1 MTIVN
6 NLSLINL
13 AETIADNKFILG
25 DRLVEIGISG
35 PNLEATLSSIAMA
48 QAELGH
54 ARLMYKWANELQG
67 LNGSKVEIKAQ
78 TGKAFPAVVLTSN
91 WVALISS
98 VYAVNVA
105 ADLVMKAILK
115 ADHPELNAPFSKM
128 LKEQEEHLLYSKSW
142 CKQLLND
149 KGAVPKTFALEL
161 EKVTDEAIQWL
172 KNVENNN
179 DLISEKIIL
188 KDSNLASA
196 YRETIKKLTTLGD
209 VQHVG

>member
-1 MTIVN
+1 MKIVN
-6 NLSLINL
+6 NLSLTQL

-67 LNGSKVEIKAQ
+67 LNGSKVEIKNQ
-78 TGKAFPAVVLTSN
+78 TGKAFPSVVNTSH
-91 WVALISS
+91 WVGLIAG

-105 ADLVMKAILK
+105 VDLVMNEINRAN
-115 ADHPELNAPFSKM
+115 HPDLNAPFSKM
-128 LKEQEEHLLYSKSW
+128 LKEQEEHLLYSRSW

-149 KGAVPKTFALEL
+149 KGAVPKTLTAEL
-161 EKVTDEAIQWL
+161 EKVSLEALKWLEIIETDKL
-172 KNVENNN
+172 
-179 DLISEKIIL
+179 LISEKIIL
-188 KDSNLASA
+188 ENSNLANA
-196 YRETIKKLTTLGD
+196 YKETIKKLTTLGD
-209 VQHVG
+209 IQHV

>member
-1 MTIVN
+1 MRIVN
-6 NLSLINL
+6 NLSLISL

-67 LNGSKVEIKAQ
+67 LNGSKVEIKNQ
-78 TGKAFPAVVLTSN
+78 TGKAFPPVVNTSH
-91 WVALISS
+91 WVALIAG

-105 ADLVMKAILK
+105 VELVMQAILSAK
-115 ADHPELNAPFSKM
+115 HPDLNAPFSKM
-128 LKEQEEHLLYSKSW
+128 LKEQEEHLLYSRSW

-149 KGAVPKTFALEL
+149 KGAVPKTLAEEL
-161 EKVTDEAIQWL
+161 EKVSVEASKWL
-172 KNVENNN
+172 NNVEN
-179 DLISEKIIL
+179 DKRLISEKIIL
-188 KDSNLASA
+188 ENSNLVNA
-196 YRETIKKLTTLGD
+196 YKETIKKLTTLGD
-209 VQHVG
+209 VQHV

>member
-1 MTIVN
+1 MRIVN
-6 NLSLINL
+6 NVSLIEL

-67 LNGSKVEIKAQ
+67 INGSKIEIKNQ
-78 TGKAFPAVVLTSN
+78 TGKAFPAAVNTNN
-91 WVALISS
+91 WISLIAS

-105 ADLVMKAILK
+105 VNLVINAIIL
-115 ADHPELNAPFSKM
+115 AENPELNAPFSKM
-128 LKEQEEHLLYSKSW
+128 LKEQEEHLLYSRSW

-149 KGAVPKTFALEL
+149 RGAVPKTLKEEL
-161 EKVTDEAIQWL
+161 EKVSQEALQWL
-172 KNVENNN
+172 IHVENDN
-179 DLISEKIIL
+179 LLTSEKIIL
-188 KDSNLASA
+188 KNSNLVNA
-196 YRETIKKLTTLGD
+196 YKETIEKLTTLED
-209 VQHVG
+209 VQHV

>member
-1 MTIVN
+1 MRIVN
-6 NLSLINL
+6 NLSLIEL

-67 LNGSKVEIKAQ
+67 LNGSKVEIKNQ
-78 TGKAFPAVVLTSN
+78 TGKAFPSVVNTSH
-91 WVALISS
+91 WVALIAG

-105 ADLVMKAILK
+105 VELVMQAILSAK
-115 ADHPELNAPFSKM
+115 HPDLSAPFSKM
-128 LKEQEEHLLYSKSW
+128 LKEQEEHLLYSRSW

-149 KGAVPKTFALEL
+149 KGAVPKTLTEEL
-161 EKVTDEAIQWL
+161 EKVSVEASKWL
-172 KNVENNN
+172 NNVEN
-179 DLISEKIIL
+179 DKQLISEKIIL
-188 KDSNLASA
+188 ENSNLVNA
-196 YRETIKKLTTLGD
+196 YEETIKKLITLGD
-209 VQHVG
+209 VQHV

>member
-1 MTIVN
+1 MKLVN
-6 NLSLINL
+6 NLSLIEL

-67 LNGSKVEIKAQ
+67 LNSSKVEIKDQ
-78 TGKAFPAVVLTSN
+78 TGKAFSSVVNTSH
-91 WVALISS
+91 WVGLIAG

-105 ADLVMKAILK
+105 VDLVMKSIIRANHQ
-115 ADHPELNAPFSKM
+115 DLNAPFAKM
-128 LKEQEEHLLYSKSW
+128 LKEQEEHLLYSRSW

-149 KGAVPKTFALEL
+149 TGAVPKTLNAEL
-161 EKVTDEAIQWL
+161 EKVSLEALVWL
-172 KNVENNN
+172 KQVET
-179 DLISEKIIL
+179 DKLLISEKIVL
-188 KDSNLASA
+188 ENSNLVNA
-196 YRETIKKLTTLGD
+196 YKETIKKLTLGD
-209 VQHVG
+209 VQHV

>member
-1 MTIVN
+1 MRIVN
-6 NLSLINL
+6 NLSLIDL

-67 LNGSKVEIKAQ
+67 LNGSKVEIKSQ
-78 TGKAFPAVVLTSN
+78 SGKAFPTVVNTSN
-91 WVALISS
+91 WVALIAG

-105 ADLVMKAILK
+105 VNLVMNEIIRAK
-115 ADHPELNAPFSKM
+115 HPDLNAPFSKM

-149 KGAVPKTFALEL
+149 KGAVPKKLTEELDKVSIEAL
-161 EKVTDEAIQWL
+161 QWL
-172 KNVENNN
+172 KNVEN
-179 DLISEKIIL
+179 DHFLISEKVIL
-188 KDSNLASA
+188 ENSNLVNV
-196 YRETIKKLTTLGD
+196 YKETIKRLTTLGD
-209 VQHVG
+209 IQHV

>member
-1 MTIVN
+1 MKN
-6 NLSLINL
+6 QNLVSLVEV

-67 LNGSKVEIKAQ
+67 LNGTKIEVTGQ
-78 TGKAFPAVVLTSN
+78 TGKAFPSVVNTTN
-91 WVALISS
+91 WIGLIACL
-98 VYAVNVA
+98 YAVNVA
-105 ADLVMKAILK
+105 VDLVMKAMIHTNHSK
-115 ADHPELNAPFSKM
+115 VNTPFSKM

-149 KGAVPKTFALEL
+149 TGAVPKTFRKEV
-161 EKVTDEAIQWL
+161 EIVTVEVGQWL
-172 KNVENNN
+172 RTVEN
-179 DLISEKIIL
+179 DELLISEKIFTEN
-188 KDSNLASA
+188 SNLTALFKESI
-196 YRETIKKLTTLGD
+196 EKLTSLGD
-209 VQHVG
+209 VQHV

>member
-1 MTIVN
+1 MRIVN
-6 NLSLINL
+6 NVSLIEL

-67 LNGSKVEIKAQ
+67 INGSKIEIKNQ
-78 TGKAFPAVVLTSN
+78 TGKAFPAAVNTNN
-91 WVALISS
+91 WISLIAG

-105 ADLVMKAILK
+105 VNLVINAIIL
-115 ADHPELNAPFSKM
+115 AENPELNAPFSKM
-128 LKEQEEHLLYSKSW
+128 LKEQEEHLLYSRSW

-149 KGAVPKTFALEL
+149 RGAVPKTLKEEL
-161 EKVTDEAIQWL
+161 EKVSQEALQWL
-172 KNVENNN
+172 IHVENDN
-179 DLISEKIIL
+179 LLTSEKIIL
-188 KDSNLASA
+188 KNSNLVNA
-196 YRETIKKLTTLGD
+196 YKETIEKLTTLED
-209 VQHVG
+209 VQHV

>member
-1 MTIVN
+1 MRIVN
-6 NLSLINL
+6 NVSLIEL

-67 LNGSKVEIKAQ
+67 INGSKIEIKNQ
-78 TGKAFPAVVLTSN
+78 TGKAFPAAVNTNN
-91 WVALISS
+91 WISLIAG

-105 ADLVMKAILK
+105 VNLVINAIIL
-115 ADHPELNAPFSKM
+115 AENPELNAPFSKM
-128 LKEQEEHLLYSKSW
+128 LKEQEEHLLYSRSW

-149 KGAVPKTFALEL
+149 RGAVPKTLKEEL
-161 EKVTDEAIQWL
+161 EK
-172 KNVENNN
+172 
-179 DLISEKIIL
+179 
-188 KDSNLASA
+188 
-196 YRETIKKLTTLGD
+196 YHKKLCNG
-209 VQHVG
+209 

>member
-1 MTIVN
+1 MKN
-6 NLSLINL
+6 QNLVSLVEV

-67 LNGSKVEIKAQ
+67 LNGTKIEVRGQ
-78 TGKAFPAVVLTSN
+78 TGKAFPSVVNTTN
-91 WVALISS
+91 WIGLIAGL
-98 VYAVNVA
+98 YAVNVA
-105 ADLVMKAILK
+105 VDLVMKAVINTN
-115 ADHPELNAPFSKM
+115 HPKVNTPFSKM

-149 KGAVPKTFALEL
+149 TGAVPKTFRQEL
-161 EKVTDEAIQWL
+161 EKVTVEVGQWL
-172 KNVENNN
+172 RTVEN
-179 DLISEKIIL
+179 DELLISEKIFREN
-188 KDSNLASA
+188 SNLIAL
-196 YRETIKKLTTLGD
+196 YKETIEKLISLGD
-209 VQHVG
+209 VQHV